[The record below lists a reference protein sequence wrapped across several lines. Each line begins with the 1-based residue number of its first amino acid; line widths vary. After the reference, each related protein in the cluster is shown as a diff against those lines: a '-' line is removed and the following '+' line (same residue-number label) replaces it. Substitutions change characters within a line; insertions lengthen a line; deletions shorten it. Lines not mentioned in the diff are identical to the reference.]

1 MVAAGSV
8 SKLCLD
14 NVCWRTDNG
23 GDDPCARG
31 RAQVGYYIVANVR
44 YQSTFRF
51 IVASRESN
59 KIMLDSNFV
68 LEENVL
74 LTLIP

>member
-1 MVAAGSV
+1 MVAASSV

-31 RAQVGYYIVANVR
+31 RAQVGYYIVTYVR
-44 YQSTFRF
+44 YQTTFRF
-51 IVASRESN
+51 IVASRESDR
-59 KIMLDSNFV
+59 IMLDSNFV
-68 LEENVL
+68 MEENVL
-74 LTLIP
+74 LTPIP